1 MLTGSSYG
9 GARPRIDMPKLVDLY
24 MTGKLKLDELISRRY
39 PLDRINDAFQAMR
52 DGEVARSIIQL

>member
-1 MLTGSSYG
+1 
-9 GARPRIDMPKLVDLY
+9 PKLVDLY

-39 PLDRINDAFQAMR
+39 PLDGINDAFQAMR